1 MFLGAFFKI
10 TIESKMHSYFDSPP
24 AIMESIVTFTTLFL
38 CLFCMQE
45 SHESTHHS
53 NTEHDAEGVPLAHL
67 MSRYIFAKRTRQAI
81 LEVDQSE
88 LQSLIDKEAYVAVL
102 YQDDTKK
109 CAKTLH
115 DLELIK
121 ADAFLFKISWRKM
134 NSTDNCSII
143 LYRNGQPVIFTGKT
157 DRQTAVL
164 KWSIKEIYC
173 YMDEPLDV
181 NQHQF
186 EVLIRSFRNFVLVLT
201 SPKIKSSRQLIN
213 DFRKQ
218 TDWCSN
224 TNRLLV
230 VSTQNMDVIKSLD
243 LPRRPPLMLHVVHGL
258 YIIYDGNLAD
268 MNTIMEWI
276 NVEIPTNLKVV
287 GESHL
292 DRIFHREEIVLVFFI
307 DESTPLLNAA
317 LKTTGRDLEFTFGLA
332 AVDVTDV
339 QVATEYNITSFP
351 SVVLYENGD
360 FKHYSRDLKVDKNVT
375 QSAERVK
382 QWIIERLEATDRI
395 VVKEIT
401 SQAFKSHPDE
411 FKHVLLKEHKDSIQ
425 KLSMEYVRIQ
435 KENEELKRIIEAAK
449 EALGQVEIVSEAQR
463 NDENEGDTEK
473 SKKKK
478 RISDE
483 CKNCLSSVG
492 MAIWNCGTFEMDC
505 IKGAVELGSEC
516 YPCICEILDYWWP
529 DDAPNCFKKEIQRIT
544 KPNLQDEEPQT
555 NTDVKIE
562 L

>member
-1 MFLGAFFKI
+1 
-10 TIESKMHSYFDSPP
+10 
-24 AIMESIVTFTTLFL
+24 
-38 CLFCMQE
+38 
-45 SHESTHHS
+45 
-53 NTEHDAEGVPLAHL
+53 
-67 MSRYIFAKRTRQAI
+67 
-81 LEVDQSE
+81 
-88 LQSLIDKEAYVAVL
+88 
-102 YQDDTKK
+102 
-109 CAKTLH
+109 
-115 DLELIK
+115 
-121 ADAFLFKISWRKM
+121 M
-134 NSTDNCSII
+134 NSTDNCTIV
-143 LYRNGQPVIFTGKT
+143 LYRNGQPLAFTGKS

-173 YMDEPLDV
+173 YMDEPLEV

-201 SPKIKSSRQLIN
+201 SSKIKSSRQLIN
-213 DFRKQ
+213 DFKKQ
-218 TDWCSN
+218 TDWCAK

-230 VSTQNMDVIKSLD
+230 VSTQNTDVIKSLD
-243 LPRRPPLMLHVVHGL
+243 LPRRPPLLLHVVHGL

-268 MNTIMEWI
+268 MNTILEWI
-276 NVEIPTNLKVV
+276 NVEIPSNLKVV

-292 DRIFHREEIVLVFFI
+292 DRVFHREEIVLVFFI
-307 DESTPLLNAA
+307 DESTPLLNTA
-317 LKTTGRDLEFTFGLA
+317 LKSTGRDLEFTFGLA
-332 AVDVTDV
+332 AVDVTDI
-339 QVATEYNITSFP
+339 QVAQEYNITTFP
-351 SVVLYENGD
+351 AVVLYENGD
-360 FKHYSRDLKVDKNVT
+360 FKHYSRDLKVSKNVT

-382 QWIIERLEATDRI
+382 QWVIERLEANDRI

-401 SQAFKSHPDE
+401 SQAFKSHPDD

-449 EALGQVEIVSEAQR
+449 EALGQVEIVSESQLL
-463 NDENEGDTEK
+463 EESEINEKDQ
-473 SKKKK
+473 KKKG
-478 RISDE
+478 ISDQ

-505 IKGAVELGSEC
+505 IKGAIELGSEC

-544 KPNLQDEEPQT
+544 KPNTVVDS
-555 NTDVKIE
+555 NVKAE